1 MQAYGDILWQPGESD
16 LTTTEMARYV
26 SWLERRLGQKFAD
39 YSSLH
44 HWSVTEIG
52 AFWESVAEFTGVR
65 FQRPGRTAYSAPQ
78 NGMMRGAAW
87 FAGATLNY
95 AENLLEGAPGV
106 TRNPLEIAVIGCAE
120 GTTRRT
126 FTWGELKAQVA
137 RCASALRAA
146 GVGPG
151 DRVAGVIANSPEA
164 LIAMLATASLGA
176 VWSSCSPD
184 FGASAVVDRLGQVGP
199 KVIFYTEKYIY
210 GGKIFQTTSTIEAV
224 LNHLSTCDL
233 VVRVSHGMAL
243 EDLRI
248 APVGGKTKIMRWN
261 DFLAPY
267 AFDTPLTYAPRE
279 FSDPL
284 FIMFS
289 SGTTGVP
296 KCMVHSIGGTLI
308 QHKKELILHCD
319 IRPNDRLFYFT
330 TCGWMM
336 WNWMASALAVGAS
349 LVVYDGSVGHPEPDI
364 LWRLIGDEGISIFG
378 TSPKYISFCM
388 SQELHPAALSRPIG
402 ELSEAQPT
410 VRLPAARLRTILTT
424 GSPLLP
430 EHAAWVYQELG
441 QKIHLAS
448 ISGGTD
454 IISCF
459 MLGHPGLPVRA
470 GEIQCAGLGMAIEA
484 WDEHGHPVVGSKG
497 ELVCTKPFPSMP
509 VGFWNDAEGQRYKQ
523 AYFDYYKHLGR
534 EVWRHGDYILMTPQ
548 GGVIVYGRSDATLN
562 PGGVRI
568 GTAELYRAVESVDD
582 VVDAVAVGRREA
594 DDTPIVLFVKLR
606 PGVQMDKAL
615 ADRIRKII
623 RATLTARHVPKT
635 IIQVSDIP
643 YTRSGKKVEM
653 AVNQAIHGETV
664 SNLSAL
670 SNPEIMDE
678 FFAMGR
684 LWPSGF

>member
-1 MQAYGDILWQPGESD
+1 
-16 LTTTEMARYV
+16 MARYV

-65 FQRPGRTAYSAPQ
+65 FQKPARSAFAPPQ
-78 NGMMRGAAW
+78 SGQMRGASW
-87 FAGATLNY
+87 FPGATLNY

-106 TRNPLEIAVIGCAE
+106 TRNPSETALISCAE
-120 GTTRRT
+120 GAPRRT

-137 RCASALRAA
+137 LCASALKAA

-151 DRVAGVIANSPEA
+151 ERVAGVITNSPEA
-164 LIAMLATASLGA
+164 LIAMLASASLGA
-176 VWSSCSPD
+176 IWSSCSPD

-199 KVIFYTEKYIY
+199 KVVFYTEKYIY
-210 GGKIFQTTSTIEAV
+210 GGKVFQTTSTMEDV
-224 LNHLSTCDL
+224 LNNLSTCEL
-233 VVRVSHGMAL
+233 MVMVSHGMAS
-243 EDLRI
+243 EELRI
-248 APVGGKTKIMRWN
+248 APVAANTKVMKWN

-267 AFDTPLTYAPRE
+267 AFDTPLTYVPRE

-319 IRPNDRLFYFT
+319 LRPNDRLFYFT

-349 LVVYDGSVGHPEPDI
+349 LVVYDGSVGHPEPDV
-364 LWRLIGDEGISIFG
+364 LWQLIRDEGISMFG

-388 SQELHPAALSRPIG
+388 SQGLHPAASIRPIG
-402 ELSEAQPT
+402 ELSEAQP
-410 VRLPAARLRTILTT
+410 AARSPTTLLRTILTT

-441 QKIHLAS
+441 QNIHLAS

-484 WDEHGHPVVGSKG
+484 WDEQGRPVVGAKG

-509 VGFWNDAEGQRYKQ
+509 VAFWNDADGQRYNQ

-534 EVWRHGDYILMTPQ
+534 EVWRHGDYILITLQ

-582 VVDAVAVGRREA
+582 VVDTVAVGRREV
-594 DDTPIVLFVKLR
+594 DDTPIILFVKLR
-606 PGVQMDKAL
+606 PGVLMDKDL
-615 ADRIRKII
+615 AYLIRKTI
-623 RATLTARHVPKT
+623 RASLTARHVPKT

-653 AVNQAIHGETV
+653 AVSQAIHGENV

-670 SNPEIMDE
+670 ANPESMDE

>member
-1 MQAYGDILWQPGESD
+1 MQAYGDILWQPGESH
-16 LTTTEMARYV
+16 LTTTEMALYV

-44 HWSVTEIG
+44 RWSVTEIG
-52 AFWESVAEFTGVR
+52 AFWDSVAEYTGVR
-65 FQRPGRTAYSAPQ
+65 FQKPALNPYSAPQ
-78 NGMMRGAAW
+78 TGKMRGATW
-87 FAGATLNY
+87 FAGAALNY
-95 AENLLEGAPGV
+95 AENVLEGGAGV

-120 GTTRRT
+120 GAPRRT
-126 FTWGELKAQVA
+126 FTWGDLKSQVA
-137 RCASALRAA
+137 LCAAALKAA

-176 VWSSCSPD
+176 IWSSCSPD

-199 KVIFYTEKYIY
+199 KVVFYTEKYIY
-210 GGKIFQTTSTIEAV
+210 GGKVFQTTSMMEGV
-224 LNHLSTCDL
+224 LNHLSTCEL
-233 VVRVSHGMAL
+233 MVLVSHGL
-243 EDLRI
+243 
-248 APVGGKTKIMRWN
+248 APDEHSLSRVVGNAKVERWN

-267 AFDTPLTYAPRE
+267 PVGTPLAYVPRE

-319 IRPNDRLFYFT
+319 LRPNDRLFYFT

-349 LVVYDGSVGHPEPDI
+349 LVVYDGSVGHPEPDV
-364 LWRLIGDEGISIFG
+364 LWRLIGDEGISMFG
-378 TSPKYISFCM
+378 TSPKYISYCM
-388 SQELHPAALSRPIG
+388 SQGIHPAASIQPHLDV
-402 ELSEAQPT
+402 QPT
-410 VRLPAARLRTILTT
+410 THLPAARLRTILTT

-441 QKIHLAS
+441 QNIYLAS

-459 MLGHPGLPVRA
+459 MLGHPGMPVRA

-484 WDEHGHPVVGSKG
+484 WDDQGHIAEGAKG

-509 VGFWNDAEGQRYKQ
+509 VGFWNDADGQRYDQ
-523 AYFDYYKHLGR
+523 AYFDYYKPLGR

-582 VVDAVAVGRREA
+582 VVDTVAVGRREA
-594 DDTPIVLFVKLR
+594 DDTPIILFVKLR
-606 PGVQMDKAL
+606 PGVKLDKGL
-615 ADRIRKII
+615 AERIRKTI
-623 RATLTARHVPKT
+623 RASLTARHVPKA

-653 AVNQAIHGETV
+653 AVSQAIHGENV

-670 SNPEIMDE
+670 TNPEAMDE

-684 LWPSGF
+684 LWPNGL

>member
-1 MQAYGDILWQPGESD
+1 MQAYGDILWQPGESH
-16 LTTTEMARYV
+16 LMTTEMARYV

-44 HWSVTEIG
+44 HWSVTDIG

-65 FQRPGRTAYSAPQ
+65 FQKPARSPYTAPQ
-78 NGMMRGAAW
+78 SGKMRGASW

-106 TRNPLEIAVIGCAE
+106 TRNPSDIALIGCAE
-120 GTTRRT
+120 GAPRRT
-126 FTWGELKAQVA
+126 FTWSELKAQVA
-137 RCASALRAA
+137 LCASALKAA

-176 VWSSCSPD
+176 IWSSCSPD

-199 KVIFYTEKYIY
+199 KVVFYTEKYIY
-210 GGKIFQTTSTIEAV
+210 GGKVFQTTATMEGV
-224 LNHLSTCDL
+224 LNHLSTCEL
-233 VVRVSHGMAL
+233 MVMVSHGMAL
-243 EDLRI
+243 EELKI
-248 APVGGKTKIMRWN
+248 APVAANAKVMRWN

-267 AFDTPLTYAPRE
+267 AYDTPLTYAPRE

-296 KCMVHSIGGTLI
+296 KCMVHSVGGTLI

-319 IRPNDRLFYFT
+319 LRPNDRLFYFT

-349 LVVYDGSVGHPEPDI
+349 LVVYDGSVGHPEPDV
-364 LWRLIGDEGISIFG
+364 LWRLIRDEGISMFG

-388 SQELHPAALSRPIG
+388 SQGLHPEASIRPIG
-402 ELSEAQPT
+402 KLSEAQPGAH
-410 VRLPAARLRTILTT
+410 LPTARLRTILTT

-441 QKIHLAS
+441 QNIHLAS

-484 WDEHGHPVVGSKG
+484 WDEQGHLVVGSKG

-509 VGFWNDAEGQRYKQ
+509 VAFWNDADGQRYNQ
-523 AYFDYYKHLGR
+523 AYFDYYKHLER
-534 EVWRHGDYILMTPQ
+534 EVWRHGDYILITPQ

-582 VVDAVAVGRREA
+582 VVDTVAVGRREA
-594 DDTPIVLFVKLR
+594 EDTPIILFVKLR
-606 PGVQMDKAL
+606 PGVRMDKDL
-615 ADRIRKII
+615 ADRIRKTI
-623 RATLTARHVPKT
+623 RASLTARHVPKT

-653 AVNQAIHGETV
+653 AVSQAIHGENV

-670 SNPEIMDE
+670 ANPESMED

-684 LWPSGF
+684 LWPNGF